1 LGRTTLVQCGLI
13 AKKYSPYLFQYHER
27 IKNRQG
33 GGKANIALAQ
43 KLLSIVYLALKNR
56 WVFTDFT
63 RLKHVPLEQS

>member
-1 LGRTTLVQCGLI
+1 MLCSPI

-27 IKNRQG
+27 IKNRRG
-33 GGKANIALAQ
+33 GGKANIALAR

-63 RLKHVPLEQS
+63 EFKYVPLERS